1 MATVIIGA
9 ATGEYTHSIRTGQ
22 TQTGINVESI
32 SYSTEPE
39 FREDLLDT
47 TGHVQGQAVGDTMTT
62 LTISGEV
69 VRSTDGNAF
78 LGVFLD
84 TFQDDSTSSITVES
98 GFAAPADGPEAEF
111 VLQSSDVTQTRGSFE
126 SGTVVYIARQN
137 MTVT

>member
-9 ATGEYTHSIRTGQ
+9 ATGEYSHSIRSGA

-32 SYSTEPE
+32 SISTEPE
-39 FREDLLDT
+39 FREDLLQPD
-47 TGHVQGQAVGDTMTT
+47 GHVQGQAVGDTMTT

-84 TFQDDSTSSITVES
+84 TFQGDSDATLTIETDFASGGGQES
-98 GFAAPADGPEAEF
+98 EF
-111 VLQSSDVTQTRGSFE
+111 ILQSSETTQTRGSFE
-126 SGTVVYIARQN
+126 SGTVTYIARAN
-137 MTVT
+137 LTPA